1 MYKTNVLFITT
12 TYKVVVS
19 VKNGYKAYT
28 KNHIYIVL
36 LKQQTMKKF
45 AKIFTLL
52 LVVVAFA
59 APSKS
64 FAQESAGKKNVFKVN
79 LLSPI
84 VGSYNFFYERALG
97 SKTSLQL
104 GGGFINLTSSG
115 TGLTGF
121 SVTPE
126 FRFYPSGKSPKG
138 FYLAPFGRY
147 NSLSLKVTDGSG
159 IEGKATLTSIGAGL
173 SIGNQWIFGDIVSL
187 DLFAGPVFNAS
198 SNVTVE
204 TSGFTEDS
212 FSTGNFSGGVGFR
225 FGLTLGV
232 AF

>member
-1 MYKTNVLFITT
+1 
-12 TYKVVVS
+12 
-19 VKNGYKAYT
+19 
-28 KNHIYIVL
+28 
-36 LKQQTMKKF
+36 MKKI

-64 FAQESAGKKNVFKVN
+64 FAQESEGKKNVFKVN

-97 SKTSLQL
+97 SKTSIQL
-104 GGGFINLTSSG
+104 GGGFVNLTSSG

-126 FRFYPSGKSPKG
+126 FRFYPSGNSPKG

-147 NSLSLKVTDGSG
+147 NSLSLTVTGNAG
-159 IEGKATLTSIGAGL
+159 TEGKATLTSIGAGL
-173 SIGNQWIFGDIVSL
+173 SIGNHWIFGDIVSL

-204 TSGFTEDS
+204 TTGFTEDS
-212 FSTGNFSGGVGFR
+212 FSTGSFSGGVGFR

>member
-1 MYKTNVLFITT
+1 MRKIA
-12 TYKVVVS
+12 KV
-19 VKNGYKAYT
+19 
-28 KNHIYIVL
+28 
-36 LKQQTMKKF
+36 
-45 AKIFTLL
+45 FTLL

-64 FAQESAGKKNVFKVN
+64 FAQDGKKNVFKVN

-104 GGGFINLTSSG
+104 GGGFVSLTASG
-115 TGLTGF
+115 TGITGF

-126 FRFYPSGKSPKG
+126 FRFYPSGNSPKG

-147 NSLSLKVTDGSG
+147 NSLSLTVTDNGG
-159 IEGKATLTSIGAGL
+159 NEGKATLTSIGAGL
-173 SIGNQWIFGDIVSL
+173 SIGRQWIFGDIVAL
-187 DLFAGPVFNAS
+187 DIFAGPVFNAS

-204 TSGFTEDS
+204 TSGFAEDN
-212 FSTGNFSGGVGFR
+212 FSTGNFSGGVGVR